1 MPKAVYVGLD
11 IHKKTIAVAVAEEG
25 QRGEV
30 KSLGI
35 VPNTPEDIGKM
46 LKRIASPGRRIEF
59 CYEAGCCGYGVHR
72 QIVESGH
79 TCYVV
84 APSKLPRKPGD
95 RIKTDRRDAELLAK
109 ALRAGEAEPVWVPD
123 PAHEAIRDLVGC
135 RMAAA
140 MRMKKARQQLQGF
153 LLRHGRGYPGGSW
166 TKSYWRWLGD
176 QKFEHAAQ
184 QTVHEEYCSAARDA
198 EEHHARIVEHI
209 HQSVPQW
216 SLAPLVNALAML
228 RGIDIL
234 VATSI
239 VAATGDMRRFDS
251 PRQLMSYF
259 GLVPSEHTSG
269 SKRRLGAITK
279 TGNCEVR
286 RLLIQ
291 AAWHYRHPAR
301 VGRTKM
307 DRVNAGNKVARDIAW
322 KGQLRLTKRFKHMI
336 HAKKQTNIVV
346 TAIAR
351 ELLGFI
357 WAIGQE
363 IKPM

>member
-1 MPKAVYVGLD
+1 MSEGIFVGLD
-11 IHKKTIAVAVAEEG
+11 VHKKTIAVAVAEEG
-25 QRGEV
+25 QRGAIR
-30 KSLGI
+30 SLGV
-35 VPNTPEDIGKM
+35 VPNTPEGVEKM
-46 LKRIASPGRRIEF
+46 LARVALSGRKIEF

-72 QIVESGH
+72 QIVEAGH
-79 TCYVV
+79 ACFVV

-140 MRMKKARQQLQGF
+140 NRLKKARQQLQGF
-153 LLRHGRGYPGGSW
+153 LLRHGRHYAGSSW
-166 TKSYWRWLGD
+166 TKSYWRWIDG
-176 QKFEHAAQ
+176 QKFEQATQ
-184 QTVHEEYCSAARDA
+184 QTVLEEYSKAARDA
-198 EEHHARIVEHI
+198 EAHHARILEHI
-209 HQSVPQW
+209 HENVPQW

-234 VATSI
+234 MATCI
-239 VAATGDMRRFDS
+239 AAATGDLRRFDS
-251 PRQLMSYF
+251 PRHLMGYF
-259 GLVPSEHTSG
+259 GLVPSEHSSG
-269 SKRRLGAITK
+269 SKRRLGSITK

-291 AAWHYRHPAR
+291 AAWHYRSADKI
-301 VGRTKM
+301 GQFKIDRTK
-307 DRVNAGNKVARDIAW
+307 VSNSAARDIAW
-322 KGQLRLTKRFKHMI
+322 KAQVRLIRRFQHMI
-336 HAKKQTNIVV
+336 HAKKSTNIAV
-346 TAIAR
+346 TAVAR

-363 IKPM
+363 VKPM